1 MVVKIFGAID
11 ILVGLV
17 FWVYSMFNLIGWNL
31 MPKGLVIFLGIIL
44 LIKGVI
50 FAISMDFFSILD
62 VISAIIILIGTSVT
76 LPTIMA
82 HVIAIYLVGKGI
94 VSLAG

>member
-1 MVVKIFGAID
+1 MAVKIFGAID

-17 FWVYSMFNLIGWNL
+17 FWVYSMFNLIGWNFI
-31 MPKGLVIFLGIIL
+31 PKGFVIFFGIIL

-50 FAISMDFFSILD
+50 FAVSIDFFSILD
-62 VISAIIILIGTSVT
+62 VIAAILILIGTSVT
-76 LPTIMA
+76 LPTTMA
-82 HVIAIYLVGKGI
+82 HVIGIYLVGKGI